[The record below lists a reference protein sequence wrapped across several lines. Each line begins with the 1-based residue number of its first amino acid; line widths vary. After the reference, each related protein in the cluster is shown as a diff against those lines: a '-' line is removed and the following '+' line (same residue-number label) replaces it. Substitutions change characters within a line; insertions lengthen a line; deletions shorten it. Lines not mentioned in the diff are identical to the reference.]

1 MVRPRKFLEFLRQGG
16 QGTQK
21 GYLLKYGKEQDHMN
35 SETDKPTQQ
44 RSGRL
49 YIMVGLLVFML
60 AFVAVTFYLITR
72 ESQHQQEWITHTTNI
87 QVLSQQMAKSA
98 VEAAEGTL
106 VAFFELG
113 DARGDIDY
121 AMNSLREGDP
131 ARALPPLP
139 GSMGEPLAALDTTW
153 QRMNK
158 DTQVIVERE
167 QLVLDLAKAS
177 AAFIDVLPKIQAL
190 TDEAVRSLTQ
200 SQAPSQQIFV
210 AGRQLVL
217 SDRILRHL
225 NGILHGSSDIQDA
238 ADNFRKEVDYFG
250 QMLNALLSGSK
261 TVGVNRVSNVEAL
274 KSLKQVRDLFTEA
287 KPQIDLILGSSPD
300 LLEVRTATNEI
311 FLDSKDLF
319 DQARQLA
326 EAMQARS
333 TSRVWPS
340 LWSGS
345 LGLILMLAIVTWLV
359 RSFLTA
365 ERNRA
370 LAAGMQNQRHQQAI
384 IRLLDEMESLADGDL
399 TVRATVTDDMTG
411 AIADS
416 VNFAVEQLRELVTGI
431 NMTAMTVAESAHDTM
446 NTTSKLAEASGRQ
459 AEQVRAVTESI
470 NEMAASF
477 DVMADRSRESSEVAE
492 QSVAIANNGARMV
505 QQTIRGMDTI
515 RDQIQKT
522 SKRIK
527 RLGESSQEIGDIVE
541 LINGIAEQTNIL
553 ALNAAIQSASAGGA
567 GRGFAVVADEVQRL
581 AERATNAT
589 RRIEMLVQ
597 NIQTDTAEAVVS
609 MESTT
614 SEVVN
619 GAKKAEDAGEALGRI
634 ESVSI
639 NLSRMIAEI
648 SEEAQAQSKMA
659 TRVAGEMNAIRDI
672 SIQTSEGTKQT
683 AHSMG
688 TLANLVH
695 QLRESVADF
704 KLPRTEKNLASGNQ
718 VTQGV
723 VRDDARRD

>member
-1 MVRPRKFLEFLRQGG
+1 MALQTKILRKRG
-16 QGTQK
+16 QATQK
-21 GYLLKYGKEQDHMN
+21 GYFLKFEKEHQKMT
-35 SETDKPTQQ
+35 TDVNKPATQ

-49 YIMVGLLVFML
+49 YIMVGLLVFLL

-72 ESQHQQEWITHTTNI
+72 ESRNQQEWIGHTTNV

-98 VEAAEGTL
+98 SEAAEGTL
-106 VAFFELG
+106 ISFFELA
-113 DARGDIDY
+113 DARSDIAH
-121 AMNSLREGDP
+121 AMTSLKDGDP
-131 ARALPPLP
+131 AVSLPPLP
-139 GSMGEPLAALDTTW
+139 GSMLEPLQDLDTTW
-153 QRMNK
+153 QRIDRN
-158 DTQVIVERE
+158 TQTIVERE
-167 QLVLDLAKAS
+167 ELVMDLAEAS
-177 AAFIDVLPKIQAL
+177 SGFIDVIPKIQAL
-190 TDEAVRSLTQ
+190 TDEAVRILTQ
-200 SQAPSQQIFV
+200 NNAPSQQIFV

-225 NGILHGSSDIQDA
+225 NEILRGGNGIVSA
-238 ADNFRKEVDYFG
+238 TANFRKEVDYFD
-250 QMLNALLSGSK
+250 QMLTALLRGSKSVGVTQVRNTEALNALA
-261 TVGVNRVSNVEAL
+261 E
-274 KSLKQVRDLFTEA
+274 VRELFTEIT
-287 KPQIDLILGSSPD
+287 PQINFILESSAD
-300 LLEVRTATNEI
+300 LLEVRSATDEI
-311 FLDSKDLF
+311 FLDSKGMF
-319 DQARQLA
+319 DQARA
-326 EAMQARS
+326 VSDAVQARAA
-333 TSRVWPS
+333 TRLWPS

-345 LGLILMLAIVTWLV
+345 LALILMLGIVTWLV
-359 RSFLTA
+359 RSFLAA
-365 ERNRA
+365 ERKRA
-370 LAAGMQNQRHQQAI
+370 LDAGMANQRNQQAI
-384 IRLLDEMESLADGDL
+384 MRLLDEMESLADGDL
-399 TVRATVTDDMTG
+399 TVHATVTDDMTG

-431 NMTAMTVAESAHDTM
+431 NMTAQTVAESAQETM
-446 NTTSKLAEASGRQ
+446 STTSKLADASGRQ
-459 AEQVRAVTESI
+459 AEQVRTVTENI

-492 QSVAIANNGARMV
+492 RSVAIANNGAQMV
-505 QQTIRGMDTI
+505 QQSIRGMDTI

-589 RRIEMLVQ
+589 RRIEMLVK

-614 SEVVN
+614 SEVVS

-639 NLSRMIAEI
+639 DLSKLIAGI

-659 TRVAGEMNAIRDI
+659 TQIAGEMNSIRDI
-672 SIQTSEGTKQT
+672 SIQTSEGTNQT
-683 AHSMG
+683 ANSMG
-688 TLANLVH
+688 TLAKLVH
-695 QLRESVADF
+695 QLSESVADF
-704 KLPRTEKNLASGNQ
+704 KLPKQELL
-718 VTQGV
+718 
-723 VRDDARRD
+723 

>member
-1 MVRPRKFLEFLRQGG
+1 MVLQPEVFRKRG
-16 QGTQK
+16 QKMQK
-21 GYLLKYGKEQDHMN
+21 GYFLKYEKEQKRMTAEAD
-35 SETDKPTQQ
+35 EPTQQ

-49 YIMVGLLVFML
+49 YIMVGLLVFLL

-72 ESQHQQEWITHTTNI
+72 ESRYQQEWIGHTTNV
-87 QVLSQQMAKSA
+87 QVLSQQMSKSA

-106 VAFFELG
+106 IAFFQLG
-113 DARGDIDY
+113 DARGDIAR
-121 AMNSLREGDP
+121 AMSSLKEGDP
-131 ARALPPLP
+131 AESLPRLP
-139 GSMGEPLAALDTTW
+139 GSLNEPLEALSNTW
-153 QRMNK
+153 QRMDSNSETII
-158 DTQVIVERE
+158 DRE
-167 QLVLDLAKAS
+167 QVVLDLAKSS
-177 AAFIDVLPKIQAL
+177 AGFIDVLPKIQSL
-190 TDEAVRSLTQ
+190 TDEAVRALVKSN
-200 SQAPSQQIFV
+200 APGEQIFI

-225 NGILHGSSDIQDA
+225 NNVLHGGGDTVNS
-238 ADNFRKEVDYFG
+238 ADSFRKEVNNFD
-250 QMLNALLSGSK
+250 QMLSALLHGSK
-261 TVGVNRVSNVEAL
+261 DLGVTQVTNSEAL
-274 KSLKQVRDLFTEA
+274 RKLGQVRQLFTEA
-287 KPQIDLILGSSPD
+287 KPQIDFILNGSGD
-300 LLEVRTATNEI
+300 LLEVRAATDQI
-311 FLDSKDLF
+311 ILDSKDLF
-319 DQARQLA
+319 DQARLLA
-326 EAMQARS
+326 EAMQVRS
-333 TSRVWPS
+333 TSRLWPS

-345 LGLILMLAIVTWLV
+345 VGLILMLAIVALLV

-370 LAAGMQNQRHQQAI
+370 LVAGMQNQRNQMAI
-384 IRLLDEMESLADGDL
+384 MRLLDEMESLADGDL
-399 TVRATVTDDMTG
+399 TVHATVTDDMTG

-431 NMTAMTVAESAHDTM
+431 NMTAMTVADSAHDTM
-446 NTTSKLAEASGRQ
+446 STTSKLAEASGRQ

-470 NEMAASF
+470 NEIAASF
-477 DVMADRSRESSEVAE
+477 DIMAERSRESSEVAE
-492 QSVAIANNGARMV
+492 RSVAIANNGSQMV
-505 QQTIRGMDTI
+505 QQTIKGMDTI

-597 NIQTDTAEAVVS
+597 NIQTDTAEAVIS

-639 NLSRMIAEI
+639 DLSRLIAEI
-648 SEEAQAQSKMA
+648 ADEAQAQSSMA
-659 TRVAGEMNAIRDI
+659 TKVAGEMNAIRDI
-672 SIQTSEGTKQT
+672 SIQTSEGTNQT
-683 AHSMG
+683 ARSMG
-688 TLANLVH
+688 TLANLVN

-704 KLPRTEKNLASGNQ
+704 KLPNQ
-718 VTQGV
+718 KKTQSATGQLPEGY
-723 VRDDARRD
+723 

>member
-1 MVRPRKFLEFLRQGG
+1 MALQHKFLRQRG
-16 QGTQK
+16 QETQK
-21 GYLLKYGKEQDHMN
+21 GYFLKYEKEREHMT
-35 SETDKPTQQ
+35 TDVSKPTQQ

-60 AFVAVTFYLITR
+60 AFVALTFYLIAR
-72 ESQHQQEWITHTTNI
+72 ESRYQQDWIGHTTRV

-98 VEAAEGTL
+98 LEAAAGTL
-106 VAFFELG
+106 VAFFELS
-113 DARGDIDY
+113 DARGDIAY
-121 AMNSLREGDP
+121 AMNSLKEGDP
-131 ARALPPLP
+131 IQSLPPLP
-139 GSMGEPLAALDTTW
+139 DSMGEPLAELDNTW
-153 QRMNK
+153 QRVNR
-158 DTQVIVERE
+158 DAQTIIERK
-167 QLVLDLAKAS
+167 QFMLDLAESS
-177 AAFIDVLPKIQAL
+177 AAVIDVLPKIQAL
-190 TDEAVRSLTQ
+190 TEEAVRNLTQ
-200 SQAPSQQIFV
+200 ANAPSQQIFV

-217 SDRILRHL
+217 ADRILRHL
-225 NGILHGSSDIQDA
+225 NEILHGSTGIVEVVDD
-238 ADNFRKEVDYFG
+238 FHKEADYFD
-250 QMLNALLSGSK
+250 QMLIALLRGSES
-261 TVGVNRVSNVEAL
+261 VGVSRVSNAEAL
-274 KSLKQVRDLFTEA
+274 KALTQVRDLFTDSR
-287 KPQIDLILGSSPD
+287 PQIDFILDSSSD
-300 LLEVRTATNEI
+300 LLEVRTATDEV
-311 FLDSKDLF
+311 FSGSKLMF
-319 DQARQLA
+319 DQARRLA
-326 EAMQARS
+326 ETMQARS
-333 TSRVWPS
+333 TSRPWPS

-359 RSFLTA
+359 RSFLVA

-370 LAAGMQNQRHQQAI
+370 LVAGLQNQRNQQAI
-384 IRLLDEMESLADGDL
+384 MRLLDEMESLADGDL

-416 VNFAVEQLRELVTGI
+416 VNFAVEQLRGLVTGI

-446 NTTSKLAEASGRQ
+446 NTTSNLAEASGRQ
-459 AEQVRAVTESI
+459 AEQVRAVTETI
-470 NEMAASF
+470 NEMAAAF
-477 DVMADRSRESSEVAE
+477 DIMADRSRESSEVAE
-492 QSVAIANNGARMV
+492 RSVAIANNGAQMV

-639 NLSRMIAEI
+639 NLKTLIAEI
-648 SEEAQAQSKMA
+648 SEQAQTQSKMA
-659 TRVAGEMNAIRDI
+659 TKVAGEMNAIRDI
-672 SIQTSEGTKQT
+672 SIQTSEGTNQT
-683 AHSMG
+683 ARAMG
-688 TLANLVH
+688 TLADLVH
-695 QLRESVADF
+695 QLSESVADF
-704 KLPRTEKNLASGNQ
+704 KLPRQGKASPVGLP
-718 VTQGV
+718 
-723 VRDDARRD
+723 RE

>member
-1 MVRPRKFLEFLRQGG
+1 MALQPKVLSERGKQ
-16 QGTQK
+16 TQK
-21 GYLLKYGKEQDHMN
+21 GYLLKHATEKERMT
-35 SETDKPTQQ
+35 TDATKAAPQ

-49 YIMVGLLVFML
+49 FIMVGLLVFML

-72 ESQHQQEWITHTTNI
+72 ESRHQQDWVGHTTNV
-87 QVLSQQMAKSA
+87 QVLSQQMSKSA
-98 VEAAEGTL
+98 VEAVEGTV

-113 DARGDIDY
+113 DARGDIEH
-121 AMNSLREGDP
+121 AMNSLKKGDP
-131 ARALPPLP
+131 TQSLPPLP
-139 GSMGEPLAALDTTW
+139 GSMSEPLEELDGTW
-153 QRMNK
+153 ERMN
-158 DTQVIVERE
+158 TNARTIIRRE
-167 QLVLDLAKAS
+167 QLVLELTRSGTAL
-177 AAFIDVLPKIQAL
+177 IDVLPRIQSL
-190 TDEAVRSLTQ
+190 TDEAARSLTK
-200 SQAPSQQIFV
+200 SGAAGQQIYL

-225 NGILHGSSDIQDA
+225 SEILHGSKDFVTA
-238 ADNFRKEVDYFG
+238 ADNFRKEVDSFD
-250 QMLNALLSGSK
+250 QMLKALLNGSK
-261 TVGVNRVSNVEAL
+261 SLGVTQVNSSAAL
-274 KSLKQVRDLFTEA
+274 GALKQVQNLFTNA
-287 KPQIDLILGSSPD
+287 KPQIDLILNSSAD
-300 LLEVRTATNEI
+300 LLEVRAATSQI
-311 FLDSKDLF
+311 ILDSKGMF
-319 DQARQLA
+319 DQARRLT
-326 EAMQARS
+326 EALQARS
-333 TSRVWPS
+333 TSRLWPS

-370 LAAGMQNQRHQQAI
+370 LVAGMQNQRNQLAI
-384 IRLLDEMESLADGDL
+384 MRLLDEMESLADGDL
-399 TVRATVTDDMTG
+399 TVHATVTDDMTG

-431 NMTAMTVAESAHDTM
+431 NMTAITVADSAHETM
-446 NTTSKLAEASGRQ
+446 STTSQLAEASGRQ
-459 AEQVRAVTESI
+459 AEQVRAVTDSI
-470 NEMAASF
+470 NEIAASF
-477 DVMADRSRESSEVAE
+477 DVMAERSRESSEVAE
-492 QSVAIANNGARMV
+492 RSVAIANNGSQMV

-634 ESVSI
+634 ESVSQD
-639 NLSRMIAEI
+639 LSRLIAEI
-648 SEEAQAQSKMA
+648 SQEAQAQSKMA
-659 TRVAGEMNAIRDI
+659 TKVAGEMKAIRDI
-672 SIQTSEGTKQT
+672 SIQTSEGTQQT
-683 AHSMG
+683 ARSMG
-688 TLANLVH
+688 TLANLVS

-704 KLPRTEKNLASGNQ
+704 KLPSQEQ
-718 VTQGV
+718 
-723 VRDDARRD
+723 

>member
-1 MVRPRKFLEFLRQGG
+1 MALQPNFLRKRGHA
-16 QGTQK
+16 TQK
-21 GYLLKYGKEQDHMN
+21 GYFLKYEKEQEHMT
-35 SETDKPTQQ
+35 TDVTKAAPQ

-49 YIMVGLLVFML
+49 YVMVGLLVFLL

-72 ESQHQQEWITHTTNI
+72 DSRNQQAWIGHTTNI

-98 VEAAEGTL
+98 AEAAEGTL
-106 VAFFELG
+106 IAFFELT
-113 DARGDIDY
+113 DARGDIAH
-121 AMNSLREGDP
+121 AMNSLKDGDP
-131 ARALPPLP
+131 VESLPSLP
-139 GSMGEPLAALDTTW
+139 GSMTKPLALLNKTW
-153 QRMNK
+153 QRMDSNAQ
-158 DTQVIVERE
+158 TIIERE
-167 QLVLDLAKAS
+167 DLVLDLAKAS
-177 AAFIDVLPKIQAL
+177 AAFIDVLPKMQSL

-200 SQAPSQQIFV
+200 TNAPSQQIFV

-225 NGILHGSSDIQDA
+225 NEILRGGNGVVNA
-238 ADNFRKEVDYFG
+238 AESFSKEVDFFD
-250 QMLNALLSGSK
+250 QMLNALLRGSAS
-261 TVGVNRVSNVEAL
+261 VGVTQVRNAEAL
-274 KSLKQVRDLFTEA
+274 DSLSQVHELFLEA
-287 KPQIDLILGSSPD
+287 RPNIDFILASSAD
-300 LLEVRTATNEI
+300 LLEVRGATDEI
-311 FLDSKDLF
+311 FLDSKDMF
-319 DQARQLA
+319 DQARLVA
-326 EAMQARS
+326 EAMQVRAA
-333 TSRVWPS
+333 SRIWPS

-345 LGLILMLAIVTWLV
+345 LALILMLALVTWLV

-365 ERNRA
+365 ERKRA
-370 LAAGMQNQRHQQAI
+370 VDAGMQNQRNQQAI
-384 IRLLDEMESLADGDL
+384 MRLLDEMESLADGDL

-431 NMTAMTVAESAHDTM
+431 NMTAQTVAESAHDTM

-459 AEQVRAVTESI
+459 AEQVRAVTETI
-470 NEMAASF
+470 NEMAGSF
-477 DVMADRSRESSEVAE
+477 DKMAERSQESSEVAE
-492 QSVAIANNGARMV
+492 RSVAIANNGAQMV

-589 RRIEMLVQ
+589 RRIEMLVK

-639 NLSRMIAEI
+639 NLSRLIAEI
-648 SEEAQAQSKMA
+648 SQEAQAQSKLA
-659 TRVAGEMNAIRDI
+659 TEVAGEMNAIRDI
-672 SIQTSEGTKQT
+672 SIQTSEGTNHT
-683 AHSMG
+683 ARSMG

-704 KLPRTEKNLASGNQ
+704 KLPRQEGA
-718 VTQGV
+718 
-723 VRDDARRD
+723 